1 MRTTFLL
8 AGLCMVLVACSDG
21 RVDFQPTV
29 VAVPAGEGSGEPHL
43 AVTHDGDAV
52 LSWLEPDGDGHA
64 LRFSTLRAETWSAP
78 TTVARGDHW
87 FVNWADFPSVVPLSD
102 TFWAAHWLVRQ
113 PAGGYAYD
121 VAVSVSSDGG
131 ATWGPPV
138 IPHTDGTPT
147 EHGFVS
153 MFPWQGGAG
162 VVWLD
167 GRNMAGDE
175 PGSGEGHGHGSGG
188 MTLRAAILGPDGS
201 RSSEAVVDELTCDCC
216 QTDVALAASGPVLV
230 YRDRSEE
237 EIRDIYVARTG
248 PDGWLEPVRVAD
260 DGWQIDG
267 CPVNGPAVAAAGD
280 TVVVAW
286 FSGAAGQAR
295 VRFAR
300 SGDGGAT
307 FGDPVEVDP
316 EGSLGRVGVV
326 LLPDGEAVV
335 SWLRP
340 VGERD
345 AAVSVRRVAAGGEVG
360 PVRDVATTTGGRPAG
375 FPQMV
380 WAGDRLVLSWT
391 EADDAGTRVRS
402 AWVDP
407 ASL

>member
-1 MRTTFLL
+1 MRAVPVL
-8 AGLCMVLVACSDG
+8 AAMCGMLVACADG
-21 RVDFQPTV
+21 SAEFQPQMIP
-29 VAVPAGEGSGEPHL
+29 VPAGEGSGESHL
-43 AVTHDGDAV
+43 AVAPDGTAV
-52 LSWLEPDGDGHA
+52 LSWLEPEEDGHA
-64 LRFSTLRAETWSAP
+64 LRFATLGESGWSAP
-78 TTVARGDHW
+78 STVARGERW

-102 TFWAAHWLVRQ
+102 TLWAAHWLVRQ

-121 VAVSVSSDGG
+121 VAVSVSSDRG

-138 IPHTDGTPT
+138 SPHTDGTPT

-153 MFPWQGGAG
+153 LFPWQGGAG

-167 GRNMAGDE
+167 GRNMVGDV
-175 PGSGEGHGHGSGG
+175 PASGEGHGHGGGG
-188 MTLRAAILGPDGS
+188 MTLRAAVLAPDGS
-201 RSSEAVVDELTCDCC
+201 RSSEAVVDDLTCDCC

-237 EIRDIYVARTG
+237 EIRDIYVVRTG

-307 FGDPVEVDP
+307 FGDPVEVDA

-326 LLPDGEAVV
+326 LLPGGEAVV

-340 VGERD
+340 VGERG
-345 AAVSVRRVAAGGEVG
+345 AAVSIRRVAADGEVG
-360 PVRDVATTTGGRPAG
+360 PARDVATTTGGRPAG
-375 FPQMV
+375 FPQIV
-380 WAGDRLVLSWT
+380 WAGDRLILSWT